1 MADRAAWEAVLE
13 DLELRADAA
22 ARSITGVTDGGRAG
36 SGVAGSSASAAAG
49 STAVSTGST
58 NGSWEANAKDKLGA
72 TNEWTPPAGLG
83 AIPAEL
89 AERVKD
95 LLHNQHK
102 LIGELETARIMT
114 AKHLAAVRAV
124 PPKRDAR
131 ASVYLDVAG

>member
-1 MADRAAWEAVLE
+1 M
-13 DLELRADAA
+13 
-22 ARSITGVTDGGRAG
+22 
-36 SGVAGSSASAAAG
+36 AGSSALAAAG

-89 AERVKD
+89 AERARD
-95 LLHNQHK
+95 LVHNQQK
-102 LIGELETARIMT
+102 LIGELETARNLT